1 MKQIGI
7 WVGVFVLLVVACVAI
22 GQIGNAAGLWNVSF
36 WGTRRADAERKVF
49 VNTNSYV
56 QGKVDYLSRL
66 RLAYKSSDSLTQK
79 AALKETILSEA
90 ANVDRNKLP
99 GDLRAFINTL
109 EEE

>member
-49 VNTNSYV
+49 VNTNSY
-56 QGKVDYLSRL
+56 YLSRL